1 MSVSAQQD
9 LDQQTGILERLKGK
23 SRLLTSI
30 FSPAVFTPSSST
42 KYIDFEKC
50 VTEIRHTPYIDVYD
64 VIFTVRM
71 PMSVPKGALWTEH
84 TDKEQYLNFYCN
96 NKLSVKI
103 FFKDPMIF
111 SNTELMEGATTSCL
125 LSPPVNL
132 DKTTTTYIAEGDQ
145 GEQTKASGIYFAKYN
160 ELNKKINDV
169 LKESISPTAG
179 TKPTPADE
187 LAFTEKLAK
196 EKRAR
201 IDFSDKLYVNLA
213 PSSTGSPF
221 KSYAHDYT
229 HADAENF
236 IMSDNESKEKP
247 KKINKFFG
255 KDDF

>member
-1 MSVSAQQD
+1 MSVSAQQE
-9 LDQQTGILERLKGK
+9 LENKPGFLKNLKEK
-23 SRLLTSI
+23 SRGISAVFTKD
-30 FSPAVFTPSSST
+30 VFTPSSST
-42 KYIDFEKC
+42 ENINFEKC

-125 LSPPVNL
+125 LSPPVNI
-132 DKTTTTYIAEGDQ
+132 DKTTTTYISEGDQ

-169 LKESISPTAG
+169 LKEAIKPGSIITPPGGKKKSL
-179 TKPTPADE
+179 PTPE
-187 LAFTEKLAK
+187 E
-196 EKRAR
+196 E
-201 IDFSDKLYVNLA
+201 
-213 PSSTGSPF
+213 
-221 KSYAHDYT
+221 
-229 HADAENF
+229 
-236 IMSDNESKEKP
+236 
-247 KKINKFFG
+247 
-255 KDDF
+255 